1 MILRNAKTNRERERG
16 KVDKKTGSQ
25 KALISLQHINF
36 ACHLLTHTKPMTSI
50 STIQTV
56 LNQTSN
62 DLHSLDIPTL
72 IDLPTYIPKSSPYI
86 THFKLVQ
93 IQNALSRLDQDLNK
107 FQRNKLYNNLRTQL
121 NNVYISEL
129 DEKLYIVSKLIEKYD
144 KANSPESESNEIN
157 EKEVEDEVVVV
168 KEEDLSSL
176 RRRLL
181 SSSSSKLDEKDT
193 TKLNEYHES
202 LQDDILNELNEL
214 TANLKSSAITL
225 SSKILGEDLNILN
238 ETNENII
245 KNSQLFKVIDENLNH
260 YLLNKTGGK
269 ISIWFLLKCAV
280 GLLIGFIIMLI
291 FITIVPRIR

>member
-1 MILRNAKTNRERERG
+1 MVLRNAKTNRERERG
-16 KVDKKTGSQ
+16 KVDKNRQ
-25 KALISLQHINF
+25 PKALISLQHINF

-56 LNQTSN
+56 LNQASN

-86 THFKLVQ
+86 THLKLVQ

-157 EKEVEDEVVVV
+157 EK
-168 KEEDLSSL
+168 KLKMKSL
-176 RRRLL
+176 
-181 SSSSSKLDEKDT
+181 
-193 TKLNEYHES
+193 
-202 LQDDILNELNEL
+202 
-214 TANLKSSAITL
+214 
-225 SSKILGEDLNILN
+225 
-238 ETNENII
+238 
-245 KNSQLFKVIDENLNH
+245 
-260 YLLNKTGGK
+260 
-269 ISIWFLLKCAV
+269 LLKKK
-280 GLLIGFIIMLI
+280 IYHH
-291 FITIVPRIR
+291 